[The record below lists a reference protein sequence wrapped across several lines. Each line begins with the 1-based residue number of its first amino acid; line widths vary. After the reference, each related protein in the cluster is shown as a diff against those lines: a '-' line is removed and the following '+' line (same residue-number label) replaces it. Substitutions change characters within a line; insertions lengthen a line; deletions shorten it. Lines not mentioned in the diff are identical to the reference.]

1 MDPFAFNGDDSEM
14 IDATEEAEALHRAVA
29 GDGDLD
35 NAGPSDDRAASTS
48 GLAGLDQATRAVVQA
63 VINDQLAKMAALV
76 EQKVKDGV
84 NAKVA
89 ELQQAAEP
97 KTPHRLKVPTLVSV
111 SIFIS
116 TIATLPIIGAIGTT
130 SCSCLTN
137 QTRHVIISF
146 ELQ

>member
-1 MDPFAFNGDDSEM
+1 M
-14 IDATEEAEALHRAVA
+14 IDATEQAEALHQAVA

-35 NAGPSDDRAASTS
+35 NAEPSDDQAASTS
-48 GLAGLDQATRAVVQA
+48 GLAGLDPATRAVVQA
-63 VINDQLAKMAALV
+63 VINDPLAKMATLV

-97 KTPHRLKVPTLVSV
+97 KNPRRLKVPTLVSV

-116 TIATLPIIGAIGTT
+116 TINWCHLNNI
-130 SCSCLTN
+130 L
-137 QTRHVIISF
+137 
-146 ELQ
+146 